1 MEELEQLITD
11 CKSGKRDAQSKLYRL
26 YAPQLFALCIRYSR
40 DRSEA
45 EDCLHEGFVTIFEK
59 IGQYAGKG
67 SFEGWMKRIVI
78 NLALEKYRVRYRLH
92 TVEDMKPYEMQME
105 TSEFLSELNAQ
116 QLLELIAE
124 LPPRYKMV
132 FNMYAIDGYS
142 HKEIA
147 EEMGITEGTS
157 KSNLARARKILQ
169 DKVKQLEMRDRSY
182 AK

>member
-124 LPPRYKMV
+124 LPPRYKMGSTCTPST
-132 FNMYAIDGYS
+132 AIRT
-142 HKEIA
+142 K
-147 EEMGITEGTS
+147 
-157 KSNLARARKILQ
+157 KLPKKWVLQ
-169 DKVKQLEMRDRSY
+169 KAPPNRTWHGPEKFYRT
-182 AK
+182 KWNNWK